1 MKKWVLID
9 WRKDDLETE
18 TALEAKTREEA
29 LAEART
35 KWRKLSRHDQKN
47 RADFY
52 VAFVEVDE
60 EGCADLDSESGYISM
75 EEITQEEDYSTIIE
89 DE

>member
-18 TALEAKTREEA
+18 TILEAKTREEA

-35 KWRKLSRHDQKN
+35 KWRKLSRYDQKN
-47 RADFY
+47 RDDFY
-52 VAFVEVDE
+52 AAFVEVDE
-60 EGCADLDSESGYISM
+60 GGYADLDSESGYISI
-75 EEITQEEDYSTIIE
+75 EEITHNAN
-89 DE
+89 